1 MERTIRV
8 LMTENR
14 SFAVGDTIKG
24 QYIEAILP
32 PTSDGDGFR
41 LMYRGRVVGHVD
53 DISVIARLYEDGAEE
68 AAVVLSIPTPW
79 CPRVLQFGGGSI
91 SAPQRDYQQVA

>member
-8 LMTENR
+8 LMTENHNF
-14 SFAVGDTIKG
+14 SVGDTIKG

-32 PTSDGDGFR
+32 PASDGDGYR

-53 DISVIARLYEDGAEE
+53 DISVIARLYEASGGEV
-68 AAVVLSIPTPW
+68 AAVLGIPTPW
-79 CPRVLQFGGGSI
+79 CPRVLQFGGGSV
-91 SAPQRDYQQVA
+91 SAPQRGYQQVA